1 MREDNDGEE
10 IAGELSLEQEKR
22 KKRAI
27 LFFHKHFI

>member
-27 LFFHKHFI
+27 LFFS